1 MSLYRLLE
9 KRAFEPKHIDVM
21 VYAFEAVCV
30 EKNLQQGKDDAMRE
44 LVATRVIDFAQ
55 RGELDPQRLR
65 GLVLESIETD

>member
-44 LVATRVIDFAQ
+44 LVATRVIEFAQ
-55 RGELDPQRLR
+55 RGE
-65 GLVLESIETD
+65 